1 MILPVK
7 KSEAI
12 RLVSR
17 AAISGKAGAF
27 MPRISFLHTLP
38 RTAAVFFSAM
48 VCMSALCGLTAASAR
63 AQVTLLVPSQP
74 SIEAPAKTEKA
85 EPAGKR
91 DDKKQEVKQAAP
103 KAEKNADAGKKAA
116 PAKAAPQAPAP
127 APAPAPAQGQSAPPN
142 AEQSASQNTAA
153 TAGQAA
159 TQAAEETPSPAPELP
174 AIDEQVDVLITMMR
188 PFQNQG
194 LVMDMPQLFAV
205 LRYDNASPVKDG
217 LIQPER
223 RDLLGD
229 VEEIGYLDQKAWG
242 ANVALAHPGLYQFMI
257 EGRPWW
263 DATHGQF
270 LQHYVKAVLP
280 VYGVERG
287 WDQPVGQTFEI
298 QPLVRPFGLT
308 APALFSGVALLHGK
322 PLANASVRMSRI
334 NTEKRTVPTP
344 WHEEMAA
351 RSDKAGQFSFVL
363 NQPGWWCCVA
373 TTPGDPLKGPD
384 GQPKALNLGAVFW
397 LYVDGAAD
405 ARKR

>member
-1 MILPVK
+1 
-7 KSEAI
+7 
-12 RLVSR
+12 
-17 AAISGKAGAF
+17 
-27 MPRISFLHTLP
+27 MPRISFLYTLP
-38 RTAAVFFSAM
+38 RTAAVIFSAT
-48 VCMSALCGLTAASAR
+48 VCIAALCGLTAASAG

-91 DDKKQEVKQAAP
+91 DDKKQEAKQAAA
-103 KAEKNADAGKKAA
+103 KTEKNTDTGKSKTA
-116 PAKAAPQAPAP
+116 PAKTVPQPA
-127 APAPAPAQGQSAPPN
+127 APAQGQTAPPA
-142 AEQSASQNTAA
+142 AEQNAGQNTAT

-159 TQAAEETPSPAPELP
+159 AQTAEETQAPPPAPELP

-194 LVMDMPQLFAV
+194 LVMDMPQLFAA

-242 ANVALAHPGLYQFMI
+242 ANVALAHPGLYQFII

-270 LQHYVKAVLP
+270 LQHYVKAMLP
-280 VYGVERG
+280 VHGVERG

-308 APALFSGVALLHGK
+308 APALFSGVVLLHGK
-322 PLANASVRMSRI
+322 PLANASVCMSRI
-334 NTEKRTVPTP
+334 NTEKRTVPTQ

-363 NQPGWWCCVA
+363 NQPGWWYCIA
-373 TTPGDPLKGPD
+373 TAPGDPLKGPD

>member
-1 MILPVK
+1 MLASIK
-7 KSEAI
+7 KPESVCSA
-12 RLVSR
+12 SR

-38 RTAAVFFSAM
+38 RTAAVIFSATM
-48 VCMSALCGLTAASAR
+48 CMAALCGLTAASAG

-91 DDKKQEVKQAAP
+91 EDKKQEGRQSAP
-103 KAEKNADAGKKAA
+103 KTEKNTDAGKNKTA
-116 PAKAAPQAPAP
+116 PAKAAPQPAAPP
-127 APAPAPAQGQSAPPN
+127 QGQGASPT
-142 AEQSASQNTAA
+142 AEQDPGQSTAA
-153 TAGQAA
+153 TAGQPAA
-159 TQAAEETPSPAPELP
+159 QPAEETQTPPPAPELP

-242 ANVALAHPGLYQFMI
+242 ANVALAHPGLYQFII

-263 DATHGQF
+263 DAAHGQF

-280 VYGVERG
+280 VHGVERG

-308 APALFSGVALLHGK
+308 APALFSGVVLLHGK

-363 NQPGWWCCVA
+363 NQPGWWYCIA
-373 TTPGDPLKGPD
+373 TAPGDPLKGPD

>member
-1 MILPVK
+1 
-7 KSEAI
+7 
-12 RLVSR
+12 
-17 AAISGKAGAF
+17 

-38 RTAAVFFSAM
+38 RTAAALFSAI
-48 VCMSALCGLTAASAR
+48 VCTVTLCALTTVSAQ
-63 AQVTLLVPSQP
+63 AQITLLVPSQP
-74 SIEAPAKTEKA
+74 SIEAPAKSEKA
-85 EPAGKR
+85 DPAGKR
-91 DDKKQEVKQAAP
+91 DDKKQEAKQAAP
-103 KAEKNADAGKKAA
+103 KTEKNADAGKKSA
-116 PAKAAPQAPAP
+116 PAKAAPQAA
-127 APAPAPAQGQSAPPN
+127 APAQGQPAPSN
-142 AEQSASQNTAA
+142 AEQSTGQNTAA
-153 TAGQAA
+153 TAGQAPA
-159 TQAAEETPSPAPELP
+159 QAPAQAAEETPAPPPAPELP

-242 ANVALAHPGLYQFMI
+242 ANVALAHPGLYQFII

-263 DATHGQF
+263 DAAHGQF

-287 WDQPVGQTFEI
+287 WDQAVGQTFEI

-308 APALFSGVALLHGK
+308 APALFSGVVLLHGK

-351 RSDKAGQFSFVL
+351 RSDKAGQFSFIL
-363 NQPGWWCCVA
+363 NQPGWWYCVA
-373 TTPGDPLKGPD
+373 ITPGDPLKGPD